1 MVKLFNFSDT
11 ILLHP
16 HFCKTDIAINSR
28 LFLLCIVYRLM
39 VPPIK

>member
-11 ILLHP
+11 IFLHP
-16 HFCKTDIAINSR
+16 YFCKTDIAINSR